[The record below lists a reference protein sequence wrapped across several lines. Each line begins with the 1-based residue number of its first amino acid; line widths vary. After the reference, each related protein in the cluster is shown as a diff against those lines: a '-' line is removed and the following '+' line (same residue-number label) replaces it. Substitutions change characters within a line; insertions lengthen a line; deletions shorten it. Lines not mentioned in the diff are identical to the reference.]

1 MQWSR
6 PNHMPSH
13 LDALQTPTPVN
24 LRRFPCDFHSVA
36 KQASFRIAFW
46 RDFNRFWEG
55 FGGQNGARNRILGGF
70 FALFFSSTFGNRFFG
85 DFSRFL
91 KVRTLIFVSTASVS
105 EHFRKIDVFEKVAK
119 NHGFLLRFRRPKLRK
134 IDKNL
139 C

>member
-1 MQWSR
+1 MDGLGGSQKACL
-6 PNHMPSH
+6 PVIQGDSH
-13 LDALQTPTPVN
+13 GLFFYQFFEGHFFRL
-24 LRRFPCDFHSVA
+24 FSV
-36 KQASFRIAFW
+36 W
-46 RDFNRFWEG
+46 GRFWEG

-119 NHGFLLRFRRPKLRK
+119 NHGFWLRFRRPKLRK